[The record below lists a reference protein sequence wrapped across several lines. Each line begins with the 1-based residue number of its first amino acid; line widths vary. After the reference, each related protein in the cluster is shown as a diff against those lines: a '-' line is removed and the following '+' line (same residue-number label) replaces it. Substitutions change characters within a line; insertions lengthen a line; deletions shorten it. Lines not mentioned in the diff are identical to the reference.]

1 MKDKLLRRFLQY
13 AAIDTQS
20 AEGQKDVPS
29 TKKQFDLA
37 LVLKSQMEELG
48 LKNVTLDDHCYL
60 MGTLPANTG
69 EKLPSIG
76 FISHMDTSPDY
87 SGRDVKPQIWGNYD
101 GGDIALPDGTVIRTS
116 EFPEIKQYKG
126 KTIIT
131 SDGSTLLGADDK
143 AGIAEIMTA
152 VEYLI
157 LHPEIKHGDIR
168 IGFTPDEEIG
178 RGPDFFDVAK
188 FGADWAYTLDGSAE
202 GELEYENFNAASAR
216 ITFKGLSVHPGYAK
230 DKMVNSILRGV
241 EFASSLPAW
250 ERPEHTEGYEGF
262 YHLHTMDATLEK
274 TTLVYIIRDHDRA
287 GFEHRK
293 KTVESLIRFFK
304 DKYGED
310 AIEGEIKDQYYN
322 MRAEIEPVMHVIE
335 IAEKAMLECGVT
347 PKIKA
352 IRGGTDGARLSFMG
366 LPCPNIFTGG
376 HNFHGRYE
384 FAVVETME
392 KAVETIVGIVRLSSQ
407 HIPEK

>member
-1 MKDKLLRRFLQY
+1 MKDKLLRHFLQY

-87 SGRDVKPQIWGNYD
+87 SGRDVKPQIWENYD

-335 IAEKAMLECGVT
+335 IAEKAMLECGVS

-392 KAVETIVGIVRLSSQ
+392 KPSKR
-407 HIPEK
+407 

>member
-29 TKKQFDLA
+29 TKKQFGLA

-87 SGRDVKPQIWGNYD
+87 SGRDVKPQIWENYD

-335 IAEKAMLECGVT
+335 IAEKAMLECGVS

>member
-13 AAIDTQS
+13 AAIDTPS

-87 SGRDVKPQIWGNYD
+87 SGRDVKPQIWENYD

>member
-87 SGRDVKPQIWGNYD
+87 SGRDVKPQIWENYD

-230 DKMVNSILRGV
+230 DKMVNSILRGI

>member
-87 SGRDVKPQIWGNYD
+87 SGRDVKPQIWENYD

-335 IAEKAMLECGVT
+335 IAEKAMLECGVS

-366 LPCPNIFTGG
+366 LPCPNIFTSGR
-376 HNFHGRYE
+376 NFHGRYE

>member
-87 SGRDVKPQIWGNYD
+87 SGRDVKPQIWENYD

-335 IAEKAMLECGVT
+335 IAEKAMRECGVT

>member
-1 MKDKLLRRFLQY
+1 MKDELLRRFLQY

-87 SGRDVKPQIWGNYD
+87 SGRDVKPQIWENYD

-352 IRGGTDGARLSFMG
+352 IRGGTDGARLAFMG

>member
-1 MKDKLLRRFLQY
+1 MKDQLLRRFLQY

-87 SGRDVKPQIWGNYD
+87 SGRDVKPQIWENYD

>member
-87 SGRDVKPQIWGNYD
+87 SGRDVKPQIWENYD
-101 GGDIALPDGTVIRTS
+101 GGDIALPDGTIIRTS

-335 IAEKAMLECGVT
+335 IAEKAMLECGVS

>member
-87 SGRDVKPQIWGNYD
+87 SGRDVKPQIWENYD

-335 IAEKAMLECGVT
+335 IAEKAMLECGVS

-392 KAVETIVGIVRLSSQ
+392 KAVKTIVGIVRLSSQ

>member
-87 SGRDVKPQIWGNYD
+87 SGRDVKPQIWENYD

-116 EFPEIKQYKG
+116 EFSEIKQYKG

-241 EFASSLPAW
+241 EFASSLPEW

>member
-87 SGRDVKPQIWGNYD
+87 SGRDVKPQIWENYD

-335 IAEKAMLECGVT
+335 IAEKAMLECGVS